1 MARKP
6 NYGWEKRQKELRKK
20 KKKEAKLARKQSKRP
35 VRDGDFGE
43 GEGPEGEVQAAVPP
57 VEEA

>member
-20 KKKEAKLARKQSKRP
+20 KKKEAKLARKQAKRQ

-43 GEGPEGEVQAAVPP
+43 GEVPDGEVHGAVPP
-57 VEEA
+57 VEEG